1 MEFNTTFSVIAR
13 CKKFRKD
20 LKNTELFETEDITL
34 TFNSETAGCMLF
46 RFVNQ
51 EFFKLNEFNCSIKY
65 NDNHKVLGVSLVDDN
80 YIYIIKNLNQIFQ
93 QIHDGYIRLNLIDK
107 LIDIMEFDFKAGLDI
122 ISPPEEEQ
130 F

>member
-20 LKNTELFETEDITL
+20 LENPELFETEDITL
-34 TFNSETAGCMLF
+34 TFNSDTAGCMLF
-46 RFVNQ
+46 RFAP
-51 EFFKLNEFNCSIKY
+51 EFFKLNEYNCGIKY
-65 NDNHKVLGVSLVDDN
+65 SDTHELIGISLVDDD
-80 YIYIIKNLNQIFQ
+80 YIYIVKNSNQIFQ
-93 QIHDGYIRLNLIDK
+93 QVHDGYIRLNLIDK
-107 LIDIMEFDFKAGLDI
+107 IMDVMDFDFKAGLDI